1 MVEFARPAERNRIR
15 EQLRIRIDD
24 MDADPVVNRVN
35 IHALADYRSLAL
47 GRRTYRVPPITYR
60 VGVQLDSLQLRF
72 QRLRAYNE
80 RALAGETEVGGRE
93 DEAAYADLHALNAD
107 IVRICGP
114 HIWPTY
120 GLARWAHA
128 LLRKLH
134 LTRLWPNP
142 LRDQP
147 EPVLLLVLDFF
158 QRCRTNAR
166 ASDHVRLGR
175 HAQVR

>member
-1 MVEFARPAERNRIR
+1 MVTFARPAERNRIR
-15 EQLRIRIDD
+15 EQLRNTDVAPESEVR
-24 MDADPVVNRVN
+24 NRA
-35 IHALADYRSLAL
+35 ALEAMLR
-47 GRRTYRVPPITYR
+47 GRVLIYGTTLYEVPPIP
-60 VGVQLDSLQLRF
+60 VLDALQLRF
-72 QRLRAYNE
+72 QKLQAHNKRAI
-80 RALAGETEVGGRE
+80 AGETEVGGRE

-114 HIWPTY
+114 HIWPTD
-120 GLARWAHA
+120 GFARWAHA
-128 LLRKLH
+128 LLRKFH